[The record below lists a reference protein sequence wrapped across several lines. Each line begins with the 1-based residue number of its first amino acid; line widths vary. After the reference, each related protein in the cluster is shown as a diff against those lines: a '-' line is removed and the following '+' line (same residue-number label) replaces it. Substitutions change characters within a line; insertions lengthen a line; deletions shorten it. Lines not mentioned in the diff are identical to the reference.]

1 MVRGLR
7 CAGVVALGRT
17 LANWL
22 LLGLAGVLAL
32 PCPAR
37 ANGLVDA
44 YRAALANDAGLA
56 SAREARDAAIEAH
69 PQARAALLPQLDV
82 AASVTREHDVL
93 DSGSVVVDGTSAR
106 PPAADVSVDA
116 TVTSYGARL
125 RQTLWDVEAFQRLCQ
140 SDLEVAAAEVRYR
153 DAQQALILRVAT
165 SYFAV
170 LAAAD
175 TLSANRGERDAYGAL
190 VELAKKRFETGLGA
204 RIAVEEAQSFHS
216 LTEQSVID
224 GELALSDAFRA
235 LVEITARAEAPV
247 APLAETI
254 ALAPPDPLAA
264 EPWLGAARA
273 DNFAVAAADLAAQ
286 AAERGAAAVRGRYWP
301 VVALEGDVS
310 QFHQPLQ
317 TGGDERAASV
327 GVALAWPLF
336 EGGRVASQAREADA
350 RFRQA
355 RADLDARRRA
365 VERDTLAAFRAVVG
379 GIHRI
384 EANRRAVEANRTAV
398 EASRNGVVVGT
409 RTEFDLLNAQNNFYA
424 ALRAYFQS
432 RYEYLT
438 QSLTL
443 RAQAGRLGEDDL
455 AAIDAQLVAGG
466 PSVMESLPAELR

>member
-1 MVRGLR
+1 MV
-7 CAGVVALGRT
+7 GVATRRT
-17 LANWL
+17 LAKWTC
-22 LLGLAGVLAL
+22 LGLTAAFTL
-32 PCPAR
+32 PCAAR
-37 ANGLVDA
+37 ANGLLDA
-44 YRAALANDAGLA
+44 YRAAVANDASLA
-56 SAREARDAAIEAH
+56 AAREARDAAIETH

-82 AASVTREHDVL
+82 AASARREHDVL
-93 DSGSVVVDGTSAR
+93 EAAAADPSGGR
-106 PPAADVSVDA
+106 PPASDVGVDA

-140 SDLEVAAAEVRYR
+140 SDLEVAAAEAQYR
-153 DAQQALILRVAT
+153 DAEQALILRVAT
-165 SYFAV
+165 RYFAV

-190 VELAKKRFETGLGA
+190 VEQARKRFETGLGA

-235 LVEITARAEAPV
+235 LVEITTQPGAPV

-254 ALAPPDPLAA
+254 ALAPPDPPAA

-273 DNFAVAAADLAAQ
+273 ENFAVAAADLAMQ
-286 AAERGAAAVRGRYWP
+286 AAERNAAAVRGRYWP
-301 VVALEGDVS
+301 VVALEGGVT
-310 QFHQPLQ
+310 QQHLPLDL
-317 TGGDERAASV
+317 GGDERVESV

-365 VERDTLAAFRAVVG
+365 VERDTLAAFRAVIG

-384 EANRRAVEANRTAV
+384 EANRRAVDANRTAV
-398 EASRNGVVVGT
+398 EASRNGVEVGT
-409 RTEFDLLNAQNNFYA
+409 RTEFDLLNAQNNYYA
-424 ALRAYFQS
+424 ALRAYLQS

-455 AAIDAQLVAGG
+455 ATIDAQLVAGG
-466 PSVMESLPAELR
+466 PSVMDALPAELR